1 MSAPKHKD
9 HLRRRVARAVKNV
22 VLPDKK
28 RDPKLEALITVG
40 RHTYPARPNVVNF
53 GTYGTRLTIG
63 AFCSIATGNFFLDCE
78 HRIDWVT
85 TFPVRIEMGLPGAWE
100 DGHPTTR
107 GDIIVGNDVWIGSD
121 AVILSGVT
129 IGDGA
134 VIGADAVVSTD
145 VPPYGIAVGNPAT
158 TIRKRFTDDQIA
170 ALLRIKWWDWTD
182 AQITERVGDLCNP
195 DIDAFIKKYDTAS

>member
-63 AFCSIATGNFFLDCE
+63 AFCSIATGNFFL
-78 HRIDWVT
+78 
-85 TFPVRIEMGLPGAWE
+85 